1 MSDSFKKKHTP
12 KEAKQKIAKYCSY
25 QERCHQEVREK
36 LYTYVLEPDDVEQII
51 VDLIQHDFLNEERFA
66 VAFVRGKFLYKK
78 WGRNKIKQ
86 ELKRRK
92 ISEYCIKK
100 GLMHIDDEAYMV
112 ALTTILQKK
121 IDGQKGIK
129 NYQKNYK
136 AAQFALSKG
145 YESDLIWDAI
155 KTKFDA

>member
-1 MSDSFKKKHTP
+1 
-12 KEAKQKIAKYCSY
+12 
-25 QERCHQEVREK
+25 
-36 LYTYVLEPDDVEQII
+36 
-51 VDLIQHDFLNEERFA
+51 
-66 VAFVRGKFLYKK
+66 
-78 WGRNKIKQ
+78 
-86 ELKRRK
+86 
-92 ISEYCIKK
+92 
-100 GLMHIDDEAYMV
+100 MHIDDEAYMV